1 VPAVSRRI
9 RAASFIPVLLATG
22 LAGVHTLD
30 AAPVARLPKSPDGE
44 VVVISANLQ
53 EAFTPSDVQDSSEM
67 RNFAI
72 RIRDLVEAR
81 AISYVPDVILL
92 QEVASFSTTK
102 LARFLKEATR
112 FTYAILVGPELS
124 PIVKD
129 TAEYQIV
136 RDTAILI
143 NAGTMEGIGKKG
155 FITSRYG
162 AAESRDGAKPRWK
175 QHAFAAVQEKT
186 GGFSL
191 ALASVHFTP
200 TEEMASEET
209 AFARKGRWADA
220 IGRHLA
226 EAFPKQH
233 TRIIG
238 GHFNN
243 RRCLTK
249 TTNPPEPVDCD
260 PPGPGGETPFWSTL
274 TQPVAPFRYD
284 DSVFTIH
291 GTSDATLKEQF
302 RRGKA
307 LVKKRIDFLFA
318 RAKVVLASHDTTY
331 AATKADGDFISE
343 HRLVWAQLQ
352 RRGAVG

>member
-1 VPAVSRRI
+1 VPAVSRCT
-9 RAASFIPVLLATG
+9 RAASFAVAVLAIG
-22 LAGVHTLD
+22 LAGVGTL
-30 AAPVARLPKSPDGE
+30 AAAQAQPLPRSPDGE
-44 VVVISANLQ
+44 VVVVSVNLQ
-53 EAFTPSDVQDSSEM
+53 EAFEVDDVQNSAEM
-67 RNFAI
+67 RSFAR
-72 RIRDLVEAR
+72 RIRDLVQTK
-81 AISYVPDVILL
+81 AIPYVPDVILL

-102 LARFLKEATR
+102 LAGFLKDATR

-129 TAEYQIV
+129 TAEHQIV

-143 NAGTMEGIGKKG
+143 NAGTMEGIGRKG

-162 AAESRDGAKPRWK
+162 APESKDMAKPRWK

-209 AFARKGRWADA
+209 AFARKGRWSDA

-226 EAFPKQH
+226 EVFPKQH
-233 TRIIG
+233 TRVIG

-249 TTNPPEPVDCD
+249 TTDPPELVDCD

-274 TQPVAPFRYD
+274 TQPVAPFRYQD
-284 DSVFTIH
+284 AVFAIH
-291 GTSDATLKEQF
+291 GASDATLKEQY
-302 RRGKA
+302 RRGKGF
-307 LVKKRIDFLFA
+307 VRKRIDFLFA

-331 AATKADGDFISE
+331 VATKSDADFISQN
-343 HRLVWAQLQ
+343 RLVWTQLQ
-352 RRGAVG
+352 RRGAAV